1 MVDWHV
7 IVTVDGKPVEV
18 NLLMTEDATWLDAAL
33 EALSFDVRWTL
44 DRTGWSGPAGSLPV
58 VIEINK
64 VKEERDETRH

>member
-44 DRTGWSGPAGSLPV
+44 DRVGWSGPAGSLPV